1 MAAHESHAGDR
12 ELISRWVREHG
23 PCVRGYLLGLVRRV
37 DVAED
42 LLQDVFRRAWE
53 ARNRYQDQG
62 QERAY
67 LLRIADNLA
76 CDRAR
81 HDGREVTVGDETWR
95 ELEPTDDGPHPAARL
110 VGKDLQD
117 ELNEALAGLSAL
129 QRRVLFLRFY
139 GEMDFAEIAA
149 VVGCPLSTALSHA
162 RRGLLALR
170 KTLAENIP

>member
-12 ELISRWVREHG
+12 ELISRWAREHG
-23 PCVRGYLLGLVRRV
+23 SAVRGYLLGLVKRV

-42 LLQDVFRRAWE
+42 LLQEVFRRAWE
-53 ARNRYQDQG
+53 ARNRYQERG

-67 LLRIADNLA
+67 LLRIADHLA

-81 HDGREVTVGDETWR
+81 RDGREITVGDETWR
-95 ELEPTDDGPHPAARL
+95 EIEPAEDAPHPAASLMGQESR
-110 VGKDLQD
+110 D
-117 ELNEALAGLSAL
+117 ELNLALAGLSPL

-149 VVGCPLSTALSHA
+149 VIGCPLSTALSHA

-170 KTLAENIP
+170 KTLAENTR